1 MSDMSKAPIDR
12 WQGVRFIAVGS
23 SAAAVHWAVVRL
35 SVEAL
40 GLVPL
45 VANVVGWMIAF
56 VVSFSGHRYWT
67 FAETS
72 GRDTRESLW
81 RFGLVSLGGFVLNEL
96 SYAAVLSV
104 GALRYDLALGLVLVG
119 LAAVTF
125 VVSRW
130 WAFRPAD
137 PRPAVAGQC
146 RADAP

>member
-1 MSDMSKAPIDR
+1 MSGMSKDR
-12 WQGVRFIAVGS
+12 WQGVRFIAVGTT
-23 SAAAVHWAVVRL
+23 AAAVHWGVVRL
-35 SVEAL
+35 AVEAL

-104 GALRYDLALGLVLVG
+104 GRLRYDLALGLVLVG
-119 LAAVTF
+119 LAVVTF
-125 VVSRW
+125 VVSRC

-137 PRPAVAGQC
+137 PRPAVAGRC